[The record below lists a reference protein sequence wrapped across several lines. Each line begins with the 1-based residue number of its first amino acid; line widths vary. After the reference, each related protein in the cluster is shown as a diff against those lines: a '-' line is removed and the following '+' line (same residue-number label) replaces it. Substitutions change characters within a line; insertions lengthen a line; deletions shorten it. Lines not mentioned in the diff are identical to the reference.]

1 MGKRL
6 EQQPMYPQYT
16 YYYPH
21 YLQTKVCR
29 TYALPNVL
37 PPSLLAGPPPLPS
50 SLPIL
55 TPTPPLALPHL
66 LSSVSG
72 DGI

>member
-21 YLQTKVCR
+21 YLQTKVCDYG
-29 TYALPNVL
+29 TLPVFLKHTPVALLFLSWLLSSSL
-37 PPSLLAGPPPLPS
+37 PAPPLPLWILRS
-50 SLPIL
+50 SQSEYKI
-55 TPTPPLALPHL
+55 
-66 LSSVSG
+66 
-72 DGI
+72 

>member
-21 YLQTKVCR
+21 YLQTKCLWDGGSGLDPGGCQD
-29 TYALPNVL
+29 TGWALYPDIIKGL
-37 PPSLLAGPPPLPS
+37 TGKPFGGLLY
-50 SLPIL
+50 
-55 TPTPPLALPHL
+55 HM
-66 LSSVSG
+66 
-72 DGI
+72 

>member
-21 YLQTKVCR
+21 YLQTKVRDCC
-29 TYALPNVL
+29 ALPIFLGITPVS
-37 PPSLLAGPPPLPS
+37 PLLSSGLPS
-50 SLPIL
+50 SSSPA
-55 TPTPPLALPHL
+55 PLLLLIP
-66 LSSVSG
+66 LSSPS
-72 DGI
+72 D

>member
-21 YLQTKVCR
+21 YLQTKVPCS
-29 TYALPNVL
+29 APQFSGSV
-37 PPSLLAGPPPLPS
+37 S
-50 SLPIL
+50 SLSSSL
-55 TPTPPLALPHL
+55 SPPWN
-66 LSSVSG
+66 SE
-72 DGI
+72 